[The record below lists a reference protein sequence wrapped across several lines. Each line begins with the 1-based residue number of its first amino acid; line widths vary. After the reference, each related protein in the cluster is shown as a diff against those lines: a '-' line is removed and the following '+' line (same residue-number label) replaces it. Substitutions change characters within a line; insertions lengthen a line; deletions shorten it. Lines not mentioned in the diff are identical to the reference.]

1 MRQRRA
7 LAEINVVPYIDVML
21 VLLVIFMA
29 TAPLLMQGVEVQLP
43 QTATQPVETT
53 DAEPLIVSID
63 QDAKLYLNLGAQD
76 DQALSIE
83 TVKQRVATVLRRNPN
98 KAVMVWGDQRV
109 PYGEVVILMSEL
121 QAAGAGSVGLVTDP
135 PSGRQ

>member
-1 MRQRRA
+1 
-7 LAEINVVPYIDVML
+7 
-21 VLLVIFMA
+21 
-29 TAPLLMQGVEVQLP
+29 
-43 QTATQPVETT
+43 
-53 DAEPLIVSID
+53 
-63 QDAKLYLNLGAQD
+63 
-76 DQALSIE
+76 LSIE